1 MDGRR
6 TAAARSGPVSTYI
19 LDASVAAKWFLPSAA
34 ETYVEQAVRILEGYA
49 SGRIQLL
56 VPDLFWSE
64 AGNIFWTA
72 ARLGRM
78 SRKSAKEATASLLA
92 QHIPTSPSFPLLQPA
107 FDIATSFN
115 RTVYDAVYVALA
127 VSHNRTLL
135 TADER
140 LATSLSAYFPVRW
153 LGSL

>member
-1 MDGRR
+1 M
-6 TAAARSGPVSTYI
+6 SNYI
-19 LDASVAAKWFLPSAA
+19 LDASVAAKWFLPAVNETCVAQSVDILDGYSA
-34 ETYVEQAVRILEGYA
+34 
-49 SGRIQLL
+49 GRIQLL

-64 AGNIFWTA
+64 IGNIFWKA

-78 SRKSAKEATASLLA
+78 PLKSAKDAVSSLTERD
-92 QHIPTSPSFPLLQPA
+92 IPTAPSMPLIKAA
-107 FDIATSFN
+107 FDIASTFN

-127 VSHNRTLL
+127 VTRNRLL
-135 TADER
+135 ITADER

>member
-1 MDGRR
+1 M
-6 TAAARSGPVSTYI
+6 SSYI
-19 LDASVAAKWFLPSAA
+19 LDASVAAKWFLPAA
-34 ETYVEQAVRILEGYA
+34 NETYVEQAIGILDGYA
-49 SGRIQLL
+49 SARIQLL

-64 AGNIFWTA
+64 IGNIFWKA

-78 SRKSAKEATASLLA
+78 SVKSAREGIASLAA
-92 QHIPTSPSFPLLQPA
+92 QNIPTSPSLPFLMSA
-107 FDIATSFN
+107 FDIAAAFN
-115 RTVYDAVYVALA
+115 RTVYDSIYVALA
-127 VSHNRTLL
+127 VTRDRTLV